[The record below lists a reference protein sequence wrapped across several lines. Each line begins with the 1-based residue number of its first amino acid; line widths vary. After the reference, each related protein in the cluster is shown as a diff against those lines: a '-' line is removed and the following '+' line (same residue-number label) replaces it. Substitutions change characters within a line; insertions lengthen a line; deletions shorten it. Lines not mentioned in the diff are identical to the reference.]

1 LHIERGEGRVA
12 QERADAE
19 IALSSKHGLPGYM
32 AWGMAWRGGALIVQR
47 QWAEGVAQI
56 RQGLGAYEGDV
67 ARTVDLT
74 WLAVGYGGTGQVADG
89 LATITEALRLVEK
102 NDERLYEAEVYRIA
116 GELLLRM
123 RETESGRNGDKVLLA
138 DSPIRQFPVSSP
150 EEAFLKAIEIA
161 QKQRAKSLEL
171 RAAMSL
177 SRLWQKQGKKEEARQ
192 MLADIYGWFTEGFE
206 TKDLQEAKAL
216 LEELLGE

>member
-1 LHIERGEGRVA
+1 
-12 QERADAE
+12 
-19 IALSSKHGLPGYM
+19 
-32 AWGMAWRGGALIVQR
+32 
-47 QWAEGVAQI
+47 
-56 RQGLGAYEGDV
+56 
-67 ARTVDLT
+67 VD
-74 WLAVGYGGTGQVADG
+74 DG

-138 DSPIRQFPVSSP
+138 DSPIRRFPVSSP
-150 EEAFLKAIEIA
+150 EEAFLKAIDIA

-171 RAAMSL
+171 RAVMSL
-177 SRLWQKQGKKEEARQ
+177 ARLWQSQGKTADARQ
-192 MLADIYGWFTEGFE
+192 MLAEIYGWFTEGFD

-216 LEELLGE
+216 LEELA